1 MPVPFIAFPTL
12 REVVERC
19 KAQGCREGSVP
30 GISGPKGKAPARYL
44 VGAGSNGAIK
54 ILPNIG
60 DNDRLAPNEIANI
73 VRVLK
78 VTGFDHYFIDD
89 GDLPDYD
96 YRPESPS

>member
-12 REVVERC
+12 REVVEHC

-44 VGAGSNGAIK
+44 IGAGPNGAIK
-54 ILPNIG
+54 ILPNVA
-60 DNDRLAPNEIANI
+60 DNERLAPNEIANI

-78 VTGFDHYFIDD
+78 ITGLDRYFIDD
-89 GDLPDYD
+89 TDSTDYD
-96 YRPESPS
+96 YRPENPS